1 MLTIKVSYFLFYTY
15 VKSSRSTMTWKENL
29 PHMNKFFSFSFFQ
42 LLQLLE
48 CLSGYMCGD
57 NLTMKF
63 PPDFHNYTGL
73 NVLVNSFP
81 WFTIA
86 TPNELILGCKLH
98 WSAKRKKTTCEK
110 WFLGDVLQNSFS
122 RNFSKFTEKHLCVS
136 LFLTLLKVFMPSG
149 LQLFKRKTSSLGFQS
164 KPFVDPLEN
173 RCSWIIYKI
182 HRNAPEFEFLFK

>member
-1 MLTIKVSYFLFYTY
+1 MKREFTTNWQPL
-15 VKSSRSTMTWKENL
+15 
-29 PHMNKFFSFSFFQ
+29 FQ

-73 NVLVNSFP
+73 NELVNSFP

-86 TPNELILGCKLH
+86 PPNELILGCKPH
-98 WSAKRKKTTCEK
+98 WCAKMKKTTSCEK
-110 WFLGDVLQNSFS
+110 WLLEGFCKTAFLKIYQNS
-122 RNFSKFTEKHLCVS
+122 EKYLGKS
-136 LFLTLLKVFMPSG
+136 LSNTAKSFHAVRFATF
-149 LQLFKRKTSSLGFQS
+149 FKERPPHWFQS
-164 KPFVDPLEN
+164 KPFVDPLKN

-182 HRNAPEFEFLFK
+182 HRKALVFDSLFK

>member
-1 MLTIKVSYFLFYTY
+1 
-15 VKSSRSTMTWKENL
+15 MTWKENL
-29 PHMNKFFSFSFFQ
+29 PHINKFFSSSFFP

-63 PPDFHNYTGL
+63 PPDFQNYTGM
-73 NVLVNSFP
+73 NGLVNSFT

-86 TPNELILGCKLH
+86 PPNELILGCKPH
-98 WSAKRKKTTCEK
+98 WSAKRKKTTSCEK
-110 WFLGDVLQNSFS
+110 WLLGGVLQNSFPK
-122 RNFSKFTEKHLCVS
+122 NFSKFTEKYLCDT
-136 LFLTLLKVFMPSG
+136 LFLTLLKVFTLSA
-149 LQLFKRKTSSLGFQS
+149 LQHFKRKTSSVEFQS

-182 HRNAPEFEFLFK
+182 HRKAPVFESLFK